1 MSFLSRVFTGGAS
14 SPSEARDIT
23 GLTSV
28 PTVYEDAMMTTGNY
42 YAGMTETNA
51 MTLSAFYACV
61 TLLADTVA
69 SLSVKAYRIKDGV
82 KTLVDPQ
89 PKLLSSSPYPECTM
103 FSWLW
108 MMMESLLVTGNAF
121 GYITARGEDERP
133 IAIMPV
139 HPDVVRIEVPKKG
152 DNDDP
157 IYMIGG
163 EKVPRDDIVHIK
175 RYPIA
180 GSVLGMSPVQKC
192 AAQLGLGLAAER
204 YGLRYFQDSANPSG
218 LLTTKDELT
227 DQQAKRAMRT
237 WLQSHQGRRLP
248 AVLSNGLEWQPISIS
263 PEESQFLETRK
274 FQVVEIARI
283 FRIPPHMIG
292 ETEKS
297 TSYGTGIEHQAL
309 GFTKFNLN
317 AWITCFE
324 QEIGRL
330 LPRGQTAEF
339 SLDDL
344 QRADFKTRWEGYRL
358 GREAGVYSV
367 NDIRQMEGLPPVEDG
382 EGRIQPM
389 NFAPLG
395 YEPPKEPTQPTVKP
409 AAKRYGDETLEIL

>member
-1 MSFLSRVFTGGAS
+1 MSLLSRAFRGA
-14 SPSEARDIT
+14 PETRDIT
-23 GLTSV
+23 GLNSV
-28 PTVYEDAMMTTGNY
+28 PTVYEDAMYQTGGGLY
-42 YAGMTETNA
+42 TAAMTEANA

-69 SLSVKAYRIKDGV
+69 SLSVKAYRMKDGV

-89 PKLLSSSPYPECTM
+89 PKLLNDSPYPECTM

-121 GYITARGEDERP
+121 GYITARSDDDRP
-133 IAIMPV
+133 TAIMPV
-139 HPDVVRIEVPKKG
+139 HPDVVMIEMPRDG
-152 DNDDP
+152 RLQGTDP
-157 IYMIGG
+157 IYRIGG
-163 EKVPRDDIVHIK
+163 EIVPREDIVHIK

-180 GSVLGMSPVQKC
+180 GSVLGMSPIQK
-192 AAQLGLGLAAER
+192 AASQVGLGLAAER

-227 DQQAKRAMRT
+227 ETQAKRAMRT
-237 WLQSHQGRRLP
+237 WMQSYQGRRLP
-248 AVLSNGLEWQPISIS
+248 AVMSNGLEWKAISIT

-274 FQVVEIARI
+274 FQVTEIARL

-317 AWITCFE
+317 SWVTCFE
-324 QEIGRL
+324 QELGRL
-330 LPRGQTAEF
+330 LARGQTAEF
-339 SLDDL
+339 NLDDL

-367 NDIRQMEGLPPVEDG
+367 NDIREMEGLAPVEDG
-382 EGRIQPM
+382 DIRLQPM

-395 YEPPKEPTQPTVKP
+395 YEPPKEQPKP
-409 AAKRYGDETLEIL
+409 AAQPAAKSYGDEDMEIL

>member
-1 MSFLSRVFTGGAS
+1 MSFLSRVFS
-14 SPSEARDIT
+14 SPPEVRDIT
-23 GLTSV
+23 GLVSV
-28 PTVYEDAMMTTGNY
+28 PTVYEDSAYGTYGNY
-42 YAGMTETNA
+42 PTGMTQANA

-69 SLSVKAYRIKDGV
+69 SLSLKAYRFENGV
-82 KTLVDPQ
+82 KVIVDPQ
-89 PKLLSSSPYPECTM
+89 PKLLIDSPYPECTW

-108 MMMESLLVTGNAF
+108 MMMESLTVTGNAF
-121 GYITARGEDERP
+121 GYITARGADDRP
-133 IAIMPV
+133 TAIMPV
-139 HPDVVRIEVPKKG
+139 HPDVVRIEIPQHEGVEQP
-152 DNDDP
+152 DP
-157 IYMIGG
+157 IYRIGG
-163 EKVPRDDIVHIK
+163 EKIPREDLVHFK

-180 GSVLGMSPVQKC
+180 GCALGMSPLQKA
-192 AAQLGLGLAAER
+192 AAQVGLGLAADR

-218 LLTTKDELT
+218 VLSTDGELSE
-227 DQQAKRAMRT
+227 QQTKRAMKT

-248 AVLSNGLEWQPISIS
+248 AVLSNGLKWEGISIT

-274 FQVVEIARI
+274 FQVTEIARL

-297 TSYGTGIEHQAL
+297 SSWGTGIEEQVL

-317 AWITCFE
+317 AWVTCFE

-330 LPRGQTAEF
+330 LPRGQIAEF
-339 SLDDL
+339 SLNDL

-367 NDIRQMEGLPPVEDG
+367 NDIREMEGMMPVESGDI
-382 EGRIQPM
+382 RLQPL

-395 YEPPKEPTQPTVKP
+395 TQPPPKTEQP
-409 AAKRYGDETLEIL
+409 AAKRYGDEDMENL